1 LEDNGDTMS
10 LSSIPTEQSMRRS
23 LSLLM
28 LGAAASAGAQSVQ
41 YRSPAGVEYRAQAD
55 TGAIARATAA
65 LARDPRNVSLLI
77 ALGNAQAGVRQF
89 REAIAT
95 YTRAIAIAPN
105 DAMLYR
111 WRGHRLL
118 SVREFDRAYAD
129 LTRGFV
135 LDSTNYGVL
144 YHLGVVQMVRGEFAE
159 AGATF
164 ARAQRHTPSAREQT
178 GSTDW
183 RWLALAR
190 AGRRA
195 EADAQL
201 STAVDSVPTSY
212 AYARRIRLYRGAL
225 SPDEFFT
232 PADSDQ
238 VSIATLNYGLG
249 SWWLV
254 RGDTVRART
263 HFERSVAAT
272 EGWPAF
278 AHNLSEVELRRLAP
292 GARPAAAEPPET
304 TTEAIP
310 GVVKAGV
317 RVRFIRGS
325 FNGTEGPIGLPDG
338 TAIFTE
344 TNANRL
350 VRIDARDSVSS
361 WLEETVG
368 ANGLAFDSRGRLIA
382 AQTVAG
388 KTGIRV
394 IAPANARATLADA
407 FEGRAFGR
415 PNDLTVG
422 RSGLV
427 YFTDPGPNVP
437 PGQTAPPGTLPP
449 AVYLI
454 TPTGE
459 VKRAADGIA
468 RPNGVLLSA
477 DERTLYVADS
487 WGAYILAYD
496 VARDGTL
503 SNRRNFAL
511 VEGTRPRDGGGVV
524 SGADGLAIDAAGR
537 LYVAPNIG
545 RGVQVFDRTGK
556 ALGTIPTPRSPQNI
570 AFAGKG
576 KQTLYIVGRGSAYRV
591 ALDAAGFAGRAK

>member
-1 LEDNGDTMS
+1 
-10 LSSIPTEQSMRRS
+10 MRRV
-23 LSLLM
+23 LSLILM
-28 LGAAASAGAQSVQ
+28 VAAASVSAQSVQ
-41 YRSPAGVEYRAQAD
+41 YRSPAGMEYRSQAD
-55 TGAIARATAA
+55 TGAIARAEAA
-65 LARDPRNVSLLI
+65 LARDPKNVALLI

-129 LTRGFV
+129 LTRGFA

-159 AGATF
+159 AAVTF
-164 ARAQRHTPSAREQT
+164 GRAQRHTPSAREQT

-183 RWLALAR
+183 RWLAYAR
-190 AGRRA
+190 AGRKA
-195 EADAQL
+195 DGDAQL
-201 STAVDSVPTSY
+201 SMAVDSVPTSY

-225 SPDEFFT
+225 APETFLT
-232 PADSDQ
+232 PADTEQ
-238 VSIATLNYGLG
+238 VSVATLNYGLG

-254 RGDTVRART
+254 RGDTARART

-272 EGWPAF
+272 DGWPAF
-278 AHNLSEVELRRLAP
+278 AYNLAEVELRRLAP
-292 GARPAAAEPPET
+292 GARPANAEPPET
-304 TTEAIP
+304 MTEAIP
-310 GVVKAGV
+310 GVVGAGV
-317 RVRFIRGS
+317 RVHFIRGA
-325 FNGTEGPIGLPDG
+325 FNGTEGPIGLTDG
-338 TAIFTE
+338 TVIFTE

-368 ANGLAFDSRGRLIA
+368 ANGLAFDRRGRLVA
-382 AQTVAG
+382 AQTVPG

-394 IAPANARATLADA
+394 IAPTAARATLAES

-437 PGQTAPPGTLPP
+437 PGQTAPSGTLPP
-449 AVYLI
+449 AVYVI

-477 DERTLYVADS
+477 DEKTLYVADS
-487 WGAYILAYD
+487 WGAHILAYD

-503 SNRRNFAL
+503 SNRRNFAML
-511 VEGTRPRDGGGVV
+511 EGVRPRDGGGVN
-524 SGADGLAIDAAGR
+524 SGADGLAIDVAGR

-576 KQTLYIVGRGSAYRV
+576 KKTLYIVGRGSAYRV
-591 ALDAAGFAGRAK
+591 TLDVAGFGGRAK

>member
-1 LEDNGDTMS
+1 MIRAS
-10 LSSIPTEQSMRRS
+10 LV
-23 LSLLM
+23 LGLLV
-28 LGAAASAGAQSVQ
+28 ASATWVPAQSVQ
-41 YRSPAGVEYRAQAD
+41 YRSPAGREYRAQAD
-55 TGAIARATAA
+55 TGAIARADAA
-65 LARDPRNVSLLI
+65 VAAAPRDVARLI
-77 ALGNAQAGVRQF
+77 TLGNAQAGVRQF
-89 REAIAT
+89 REAIGT
-95 YTRAIAIAPN
+95 YTRALAIAPT

-118 SVREFDRAYAD
+118 SVREFERAYAD

-159 AGATF
+159 AAVTF
-164 ARAQRHTPSAREQT
+164 ARAQRVAPTAREKT

-183 RWLALAR
+183 RWLALSR

-201 STAVDSVPTSY
+201 VEAVDSVPLSY
-212 AYARRIRLYRGAL
+212 AYARRIRLYRGAITA
-225 SPDEFFT
+225 DEAIT
-232 PADSDQ
+232 SADTDP
-238 VSIATLNYGLG
+238 VSIATLHYGVG

-254 RGDTVRART
+254 RGDTARARQ
-263 HFERSVAAT
+263 HFSDAVAAVD
-272 EGWPAF
+272 GWPGFGYQLA
-278 AHNLSEVELRRLAP
+278 EVELRRLRP
-292 GARPAAAEPPET
+292 GAPPPTAEPPET
-304 TTEAIP
+304 VTEAIP
-310 GVVKAGV
+310 GVVAAGE
-317 RVRFIRGS
+317 RVHFLRGN

-338 TAIFTE
+338 TLIFTE

-350 VRIDARDSVSS
+350 VRIDARDSISS
-361 WLEETVG
+361 WLEQTDG
-368 ANGLAFDSRGRLIA
+368 ANGLAFDRQGRLVA
-382 AQTVAG
+382 AQTVSG

-394 IAPANARATLADA
+394 IHPAAARTTLADA
-407 FEGRAFGR
+407 FDGRPFGR

-437 PGQTAPPGTLPP
+437 PGQTAPSSALPP
-449 AVYLI
+449 AVYVI
-454 TPTGE
+454 TQTGE

-487 WGAYILAYD
+487 WGPHILAYD

-503 SNRRNFAL
+503 SNRRHFATL
-511 VEGTRPRDGGGVV
+511 EGVRPRDGGGVV
-524 SGADGLAIDAAGR
+524 SGADGLAIDSEGR

-545 RGVQVFDRTGK
+545 RGVQVFDRTGRP
-556 ALGTIPTPRSPQNI
+556 LGTIPTPRSPQNL
-570 AFAGKG
+570 AFAGKD
-576 KQTLYIVGRGSAYRV
+576 KRTLYIVGRGSAYRV
-591 ALDAAGFAGRAK
+591 RLQARGFGGRAK

>member
-1 LEDNGDTMS
+1 
-10 LSSIPTEQSMRRS
+10 MRRRRLL
-23 LSLLM
+23 LSVVAVLV
-28 LGAAASAGAQSVQ
+28 GVPAGAQGVQ
-41 YRSPAGVEYRAQAD
+41 YRSAAGVEYRAQGD
-55 TGAIARATAA
+55 TGAIARAEAVV
-65 LARDPRNVSLLI
+65 ARDPRNVAALI

-89 REAIAT
+89 REAIES

-118 SVREFDRAYAD
+118 SVREFERAYAD

-159 AGATF
+159 AAATF
-164 ARAQRHTPSAREQT
+164 ARAQRHPPSAREQT

-183 RWLALAR
+183 RWLALSR

-201 STAVDSVPTSY
+201 AMAVDSVPISY
-212 AYARRIRLYRGAL
+212 AYARRVRLYRGAIPPEQML
-225 SPDEFFT
+225 T
-232 PADSDQ
+232 PRDSDD

-249 SWWLV
+249 SWSLASS
-254 RGDTVRART
+254 DTAKALEYFTRA
-263 HFERSVAAT
+263 VAAR

-278 AHNLSEVELRRLAP
+278 AFTMSEVELRRLAP
-292 GARPAAAEPPET
+292 GARAAGAEPPET
-304 TTEAIP
+304 KTTAIP
-310 GVVKAGV
+310 GVVAAGV
-317 RVRFIRGS
+317 RVHFIKGG

-338 TAIFTE
+338 SLIFTE

-350 VRIDARDSVSS
+350 VRIDARDSVST
-361 WLEETVG
+361 WLEQTDG
-368 ANGLAFDSRGRLIA
+368 ANGLAFDRSGRLVA
-382 AQTVAG
+382 AQTVPG

-394 IAPANARATLADA
+394 LSPASARATLADA

-427 YFTDPGPNVP
+427 FFTDPGPNVP
-437 PGQTAPPGTLPP
+437 PGQAAPATAMPP
-449 AVYLI
+449 AVYSI
-454 TPTGE
+454 TAAGE
-459 VKRAADGIA
+459 VRRAAVGIA

-477 DERTLYVADS
+477 DERTLWVADS
-487 WGAYILAYD
+487 WGAHILAFD

-503 SNRRNFAL
+503 SNRRNFAML
-511 VEGTRPRDGGGVV
+511 EGVRPREGGGVN

-545 RGVQVFDRTGK
+545 AGVQVFDRTGK
-556 ALGTIPTPRSPQNI
+556 PLGTIPTPRSPQNL
-570 AFAGKG
+570 AFAGPDRR
-576 KQTLYIVGRGSAYRV
+576 TLYIVGRGSAYRV
-591 ALDAAGFAGRAK
+591 TLDAKGFAGRAK